1 MCTDIW
7 IKKVLQASFRAK
19 TLLHGKTKQ
28 NKTKTK
34 NNPKE
39 FPSDITI
46 CKSKHSCAIS
56 LSAYGLADPSAVQ
69 WHSSYAFMWDLHN
82 LIVSAELA
90 AR

>member
-34 NNPKE
+34 KKKE
-39 FPSDITI
+39 NERRKEKENKKKNTAQHLEFT
-46 CKSKHSCAIS
+46 KSEA
-56 LSAYGLADPSAVQ
+56 
-69 WHSSYAFMWDLHN
+69 HN
-82 LIVSAELA
+82 
-90 AR
+90 

>member
-34 NNPKE
+34 KKKENERRKEKENKKRTPHNIWSSQNPKLTTK
-39 FPSDITI
+39 PSVD
-46 CKSKHSCAIS
+46 
-56 LSAYGLADPSAVQ
+56 Y
-69 WHSSYAFMWDLHN
+69 
-82 LIVSAELA
+82 
-90 AR
+90 